1 VSART
6 LPIRM
11 APLPGE
17 AIDSW
22 LEALAARHHASWQ
35 DMLDALGLAQ
45 PRSTVTGWI
54 ARPTLHEM
62 TTLTAATACDPAD
75 ITASTL
81 DRYHGTVLR
90 IDPLTRKLSGFP
102 WSPVSS
108 SRFCPQCLTE
118 TGGRWQLR
126 WRLAWSFACL
136 RHHRLLADTCPVC
149 RHRQRRLPLPGLA
162 IPTPGRCASPL
173 PGSTGI
179 APTRCGAD
187 LTHAETR
194 QLDIDH
200 PVLHAQRRI
209 DDIIDT
215 GTAAFGVYAAAPMP
229 GQTALTDLK
238 IVANRILAYATT
250 ESLAEVIPPDL
261 LAAHSRAADRADTHR
276 PGKALPAAP
285 TAALAVTA
293 ALTALRGPDAHQGG
307 QALRWLIT
315 QTRDYRA
322 NSTTKTN
329 ASTLRRTDAS
339 PVLDAVQL
347 AALAPSMSP
356 SDQLRYRIAD
366 TFPAR
371 PSTRADRAAALARS
385 VPTMLWR
392 AWSLPL
398 TIPRPQQRQLRPA
411 ASVALLL
418 TATTIPIADAAEIL
432 GGFTDNYRV
441 TRALA
446 LLAGC
451 GHWDDVRQ
459 ALTLMSDYL
468 AEVGAPIDYQRRR
481 ALDYTGLLPE
491 HTWQRICR
499 DAGAALNSATAKR
512 ARCYLFE
519 RLSGLPNDASPAVVN
534 DHHFHTRTADFVR
547 HLTPQLARA
556 LDDHAREFLTAHGI
570 SDEPP
575 AWQPPTHL
583 LHGLSLPGPD
593 PADIDITRLHHLIRD
608 TEHTPGEA
616 AEILGTSPD
625 TVRHLLEFHPA
636 PLSCGTAAK
645 RSAYLTAK
653 AALPPDT
660 LADLYLRQRISTA
673 DIAKRI
679 GVDGTVI
686 ARLAHDYQIPIRKP
700 GRQSTT
706 SIDRDWLHEQ
716 YITLGRPLTD
726 LAHETGMT
734 WSTMARW
741 TQRHNIPLRRLE
753 GFQRRRNH
761 PTAAE
766 IAAAPPLLQP
776 ALAAMGG
783 LGRLDDFATTSN
795 HPTIISAAHSIG
807 IHWKTL
813 ANRIKQ
819 LERDLG
825 GALLH
830 RTHNAR
836 LPMTLTPLGQA
847 VLNAL
852 HDADHHRPEPD
863 RTEETPSN

>member
-1 VSART
+1 MSART
-6 LPIRM
+6 PPIRVP
-11 APLPGE
+11 PLPGE

-22 LEALAARHHASWQ
+22 LEALAARHRASWQ
-35 DMLDALGLAQ
+35 DMLDALGLTQ

-54 ARPTLHEM
+54 ARPTPHEV
-62 TTLTAATACDPAD
+62 TALAAATTCDPAD
-75 ITASTL
+75 IAAATL
-81 DRYHGTVLR
+81 DRYHGTALR
-90 IDPLTRKLSGFP
+90 IDPATRKLTAFP

-108 SRFCPQCLTE
+108 SRFCPQCLAE

-136 RHHRLLADTCPVC
+136 HHHRLLADTCPDC

-162 IPTPGRCASPL
+162 VPAPGRCASPL
-173 PGSTGI
+173 HGSTGI

-187 LTHAETR
+187 LTHTETR
-194 QLDIDH
+194 RLDDGH
-200 PVLHAQRRI
+200 PALQAQHRI
-209 DDIIDT
+209 DDIIGT
-215 GTAAFGVYAAAPMP
+215 GAAAFGVYAAAPMP
-229 GQTALTDLK
+229 GETALTDVK
-238 IVANRILAYATT
+238 IIVDRVLDYATT
-250 ESLAEVIPPDL
+250 ASLAGVIPPDL
-261 LAAHSRAADRADTHR
+261 LDAHSQVTDRADTHR

-293 ALTALRGPDAHQGG
+293 ALAALGAPDAHQGG

-315 QTRDYRA
+315 QTRHHRGKA

-356 SDQLRYRIAD
+356 SDQLRYRIASP
-366 TFPAR
+366 FPTR
-371 PSTRADRAAALARS
+371 PGPRADRAAALARS

-418 TATTIPIADAAEIL
+418 TATTIPITDAAEIL

-441 TRALA
+441 NRALA
-446 LLAGC
+446 LLADC

-459 ALTLMSDYL
+459 ALTRMSDYL

-481 ALDYTGLLPE
+481 SLDYTGLLPE

-499 DAGAALNSATAKR
+499 DTGAVALNSATAKR

-519 RLSGLPNDASPAVVN
+519 RLSGMPNDASPAAVN
-534 DHHFHTRTADFVR
+534 DNHFHTRTADFVR
-547 HLTPQLARA
+547 RLTPQLARA
-556 LDDHAREFLTAHGI
+556 LDDHAREFLTTHGI
-570 SDEPP
+570 GDEPP
-575 AWQPPTHL
+575 SWQPPTHL

-608 TEHTPGEA
+608 TERTPGEA
-616 AEILGTSPD
+616 AEILGATPD
-625 TVRHLLEFHPA
+625 TVRHLLEIHPA
-636 PLSCGTAAK
+636 PLSPDTATN

-660 LADLYLRQRISTA
+660 LADLYLHQRISTA
-673 DIAKRI
+673 EIAKRI
-679 GVDGTVI
+679 GVDGSVI
-686 ARLAHDYQIPIRKP
+686 ARLARDYQIPVRKP
-700 GRQSTT
+700 GRPSTT
-706 SIDRDWLHEQ
+706 SVDRDWLHEQ
-716 YITLGRPLTD
+716 YITQGRTLTD

-741 TQRHNIPLRRLE
+741 AQHHHIPLRR
-753 GFQRRRNH
+753 QHSYHNRANT
-761 PTAAE
+761 PTATE

-776 ALAAMGG
+776 TLAKTRG
-783 LGRLDDFATTSN
+783 LGLLNDFATASN
-795 HPTIISAAHSIG
+795 HPTLVFAAATIG
-807 IHWKTL
+807 IHPKTL
-813 ANRIKQ
+813 TARIKE
-819 LERDLG
+819 LEQNLG
-825 GALLH
+825 GPLLN
-830 RTHNAR
+830 RTHNPR
-836 LPMTLTPLGQA
+836 QPMTPTPLGHA
-847 VLNAL
+847 VL
-852 HDADHHRPEPD
+852 DAINRFK
-863 RTEETPSN
+863 R